1 MPTNFY
7 FDNFAHQGQQNLIED
22 LIIESIKIYGYDCH
36 YIPRTIV
43 KEDNLFGEDVLSK
56 FDNAYP
62 LEMYIKNVEGFDGE
76 GEFLSRFNVEV
87 RDQITFS
94 IAQRRWQEEIDPS
107 SYKTDNQGDNI
118 LRPTEGDLIFF
129 GMTGQLYEIK
139 YVDKQPI
146 FYQMGQLQMYDFR
159 CELFEY
165 SHQTVS
171 TGVKAIDDLAARH
184 TINVLNFQVL
194 LEAFKERATATATV
208 TGDKVTALTIGDVG
222 DYSLVPTITISAPP
236 AAQVAVATSSLT
248 GTSVTGATINSSN
261 RGTGYQTS
269 VPVTFSAP
277 EEAGRITAQGV
288 AALSGGSVASATVT
302 VAGAFYTVAP
312 PVTVGASPTGDDAV
326 LVSSIGNNSVLNLTV
341 ISGGSG
347 YSSIPTITI
356 GTPNS
361 AIHFT
366 ATGTAVPDSKGNIS
380 SITITDGGKYYQNP
394 PTITVGNPPDS
405 VRATATASLSGSAV
419 STINITSPGQGYINS
434 NGTDFIPTVTFTV
447 ETLVG
452 GIKLEDDDGLLL
464 EVTANTVN
472 VNSTAN
478 NEFFETSKSGFIDFS
493 ELNPFSEGTD
503 W

>member
-1 MPTNFY
+1 M
-7 FDNFAHQGQQNLIED
+7 
-22 LIIESIKIYGYDCH
+22 
-36 YIPRTIV
+36 
-43 KEDNLFGEDVLSK
+43 
-56 FDNAYP
+56 
-62 LEMYIKNVEGFDGE
+62 
-76 GEFLSRFNVEV
+76 
-87 RDQITFS
+87 
-94 IAQRRWQEEIDPS
+94 
-107 SYKTDNQGDNI
+107 
-118 LRPTEGDLIFF
+118 
-129 GMTGQLYEIK
+129 
-139 YVDKQPI
+139 
-146 FYQMGQLQMYDFR
+146 
-159 CELFEY
+159 
-165 SHQTVS
+165 
-171 TGVKAIDDLAARH
+171 
-184 TINVLNFQVL
+184 
-194 LEAFKERATATATV
+194 
-208 TGDKVTALTIGDVG
+208 
-222 DYSLVPTITISAPP
+222 
-236 AAQVAVATSSLT
+236 
-248 GTSVTGATINSSN
+248 
-261 RGTGYQTS
+261 
-269 VPVTFSAP
+269 
-277 EEAGRITAQGV
+277 
-288 AALSGGSVASATVT
+288 SGGSVASATVT

-312 PVTVGASPTGDDAV
+312 PVTVSASPTGDDAV

-347 YSSIPTITI
+347 YSSIPVITI

-419 STINITSPGQGYINS
+419 STINITNQGQGYINS

-447 ETLVG
+447 ESLVG

>member
-1 MPTNFY
+1 
-7 FDNFAHQGQQNLIED
+7 
-22 LIIESIKIYGYDCH
+22 
-36 YIPRTIV
+36 
-43 KEDNLFGEDVLSK
+43 
-56 FDNAYP
+56 
-62 LEMYIKNVEGFDGE
+62 
-76 GEFLSRFNVEV
+76 
-87 RDQITFS
+87 
-94 IAQRRWQEEIDPS
+94 
-107 SYKTDNQGDNI
+107 
-118 LRPTEGDLIFF
+118 
-129 GMTGQLYEIK
+129 MTGQLYEIK

-184 TINVLNFQVL
+184 TINVLNFQIL

-208 TGDKVTALTIGDVG
+208 TGDKVTALTLGNVG
-222 DYSLVPTITISAPP
+222 DYSLVPTVTISAPP

-302 VAGAFYTVAP
+302 VAGTFYTVAP
-312 PVTVGASPTGDDAV
+312 PVTVSASPTGDDAV

-419 STINITSPGQGYINS
+419 STINITNQGQGYINS
-434 NGTDFIPTVTFTV
+434 DGTDFIPTVTFTV
-447 ETLVG
+447 ESLVG